1 MKFITSLKK
10 HMALLFVIGVLLSL
24 TSCGSFQYSGIYDDG
39 IYADS
44 KPTEQVEETVENTST
59 SSDYYKNY
67 FREKSLQIEDDNTV
81 FTDVDSYEGSYEDES
96 GNTANYA
103 GWGENNSSEVII
115 NVYDNGPYYGN
126 GWGYNY
132 RNNWGWNLGWN
143 NWGWNLGWN
152 NWGYGYWQPNYYNP
166 WYNPFCYGYNN
177 YGYYNNGY
185 NNYRGRSYSYING
198 RRGARYRNSSLSSRS
213 VLSATTRSAA
223 VTRANTR
230 SATRNRVD
238 SRTNTRS
245 TTRNRTTTRPNT
257 RSTTRTRTTRPNT
270 RSTTRSTST
279 TRPTTRSTN
288 RITRPNTSTRST
300 RSSTRSSSTTRSSGG
315 SSSTRRRNN

>member
-1 MKFITSLKK
+1 MKFITFLKK
-10 HMALLFVIGVLLSL
+10 QMALAYVVGVLLSF

-44 KPTEQVEETVENTST
+44 NPTEQVQETVDNTST

-67 FREKSLQIEDDNTV
+67 FKEKSLQLEDENTV
-81 FTDVDSYEGSYEDES
+81 FTDVDSYEGTYEDDSVEVD
-96 GNTANYA
+96 NYA

-143 NWGWNLGWN
+143 NWG
-152 NWGYGYWQPNYYNP
+152 YSFWQPNYYNS
-166 WYNPFCYGYNN
+166 WYNPYCYYGCNNYGYNN
-177 YGYYNNGY
+177 YGYNNYGY

-198 RRGARYRNSSLSSRS
+198 QRRGRYRNSSLSSRS
-213 VLSATTRSAA
+213 ILSATTRSAA

-230 SATRNRVD
+230 SATRSRVN
-238 SRTNTRS
+238 SRSNTRT
-245 TTRNRTTTRPNT
+245 TTRSRATTRPNT
-257 RSTTRTRTTRPNT
+257 RSITRTRTTTRPTTKST
-270 RSTTRSTST
+270 RSNST
-279 TRPTTRSTN
+279 TRPTTRPTN
-288 RITRPNTSTRST
+288 RTTRPNTTQINALFDT
-300 RSSTRSSSTTRSSGG
+300 FEHTLDNKIKIKLHNTKQQK
-315 SSSTRRRNN
+315 